1 MRFVPILLLST
12 ALLGVVM
19 IMAGDRTKGFQAV
32 RNIVIVIVGML
43 VMAALFAMATSRQ
56 L

>member
-1 MRFVPILLLST
+1 MTFVPIVLLSL

-19 IMAGDRTKGFQAV
+19 IMAGDRQKGLQAV
-32 RNIVIVIVGML
+32 RNIAIVVVGMI
-43 VMAALFAMATSRQ
+43 VMAALFAMVTSRQ